1 MNRQTTHEWEGRLEI
16 LDTLPERLQLGS
28 EMAVVEL
35 VDRINQELRRAK
47 DSINR
52 RGLAA
57 SIEVVTN
64 RFTSF
69 AASELTNGVVLV
81 RNLKNDLGDLRIW
94 LAGTNE
100 TASRLHTTATHAL
113 SSTSQLGGVVGTVNH
128 GASRLGTSIG
138 AANSDTPSAPISTT
152 PNLVSMMQT
161 PALQI
166 SLWNSYRLVI
176 LYRVVAIV
184 CRVFFW
190 LTHITR
196 RLAIRL
202 LGSGVRYGGTA
213 VDFPMDPPVTD
224 GVMSSSFR

>member
-152 PNLVSMMQT
+152 PNLT
-161 PALQI
+161 RDTLQ
-166 SLWNSYRLVI
+166 VI
-176 LYRVVAIV
+176 LPTPVASLFDEV
-184 CRVFFW
+184 KDVLDDMRMNTDASPTDPTERRGLD
-190 LTHITR
+190 LTEAPGR
-196 RLAIRL
+196 GALML
-202 LGSGVRYGGTA
+202 PL
-213 VDFPMDPPVTD
+213 
-224 GVMSSSFR
+224 

>member
-113 SSTSQLGGVVGTVNH
+113 SSTSQLGGVSLFDEVKDVLDDMRMNTDASPTDPTERRGLDLTEAPGR
-128 GASRLGTSIG
+128 GALML
-138 AANSDTPSAPISTT
+138 P
-152 PNLVSMMQT
+152 L
-161 PALQI
+161 
-166 SLWNSYRLVI
+166 
-176 LYRVVAIV
+176 
-184 CRVFFW
+184 
-190 LTHITR
+190 
-196 RLAIRL
+196 
-202 LGSGVRYGGTA
+202 
-213 VDFPMDPPVTD
+213 
-224 GVMSSSFR
+224 